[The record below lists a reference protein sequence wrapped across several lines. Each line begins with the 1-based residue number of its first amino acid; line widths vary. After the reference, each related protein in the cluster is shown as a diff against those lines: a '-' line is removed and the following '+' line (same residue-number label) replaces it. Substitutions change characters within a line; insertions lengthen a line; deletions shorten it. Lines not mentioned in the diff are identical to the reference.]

1 MSFQESDAE
10 ALPFPDETFDAVTRR
25 LGVMFFTDAVKGL
38 SEFRRVLKPGA
49 IAALVAWAGQQDL
62 RALSTVGV
70 LTRYLPAE
78 SQSDA
83 NPGRTRVE
91 SFSKDGTFAEAL
103 RPPAFSPCGKRRAQF
118 PSLGPVRWRIAGSL
132 SAAEEGEMCWT
143 ASQRHGKQKP

>member
-1 MSFQESDAE
+1 MHALDIAYGTGDPAFALAEAVGPDGHVAATDVAPKMSAIAEAGSQAAGISNMSFQESDAE

-70 LTRYLPAE
+70 LTDTCRL
-78 SQSDA
+78 
-83 NPGRTRVE
+83 NRNRTRTLV
-91 SFSKDGTFAEAL
+91 
-103 RPPAFSPCGKRRAQF
+103 
-118 PSLGPVRWRIAGSL
+118 GPG
-132 SAAEEGEMCWT
+132 
-143 ASQRHGKQKP
+143 